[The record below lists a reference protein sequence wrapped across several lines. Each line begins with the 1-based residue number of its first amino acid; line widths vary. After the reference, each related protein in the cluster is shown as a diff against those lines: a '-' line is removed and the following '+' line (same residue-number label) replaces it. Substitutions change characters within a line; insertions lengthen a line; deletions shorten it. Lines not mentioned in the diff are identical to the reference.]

1 MSERASRKTEYSSFP
16 LVVREAPSLSPPS
29 PAISP
34 ARTSSGWGES
44 ISRRAKSAF
53 DVSMAICA
61 LIFLAPL
68 FLLTALAIKLD
79 SPGPVIFRQ
88 YRIGENG
95 RRFLIY
101 KFRTMLVMENGSSVA
116 QARRDDPRVTKIG
129 RLLRQSSIDELPQF
143 FNILKGDMS
152 LVGPRP
158 HAVAHDIYYG
168 ALIPTYAQR
177 RAVKPGITGWAQVNG
192 LRGETSTIDEMER
205 RVKLDLW
212 YVENW
217 SLLLDLKIA
226 WRTCFELMRSQAY

>member
-1 MSERASRKTEYSSFP
+1 MSERASRKTEYSPFP
-16 LVVREAPSLSPPS
+16 LVVREAAPLSPPY
-29 PAISP
+29 PAVSTP
-34 ARTSSGWGES
+34 RASSAWGES
-44 ISRRAKSAF
+44 IGRSAKGAF
-53 DVSMAICA
+53 DFSMAVCA
-61 LIFLAPL
+61 LIFLLPL
-68 FLLTALAIKLD
+68 LLLTALAIKLD

-101 KFRTMLVMENGSSVA
+101 KFRTMVVMENGSSVA
-116 QARRDDPRVTKIG
+116 QARRDDPRVTKVG

-168 ALIPTYAQR
+168 ALIPDYAQR
-177 RAVKPGITGWAQVNG
+177 RAMKPGITGWAQVNG
-192 LRGETSTIDEMER
+192 LRGETATIDEMER

-226 WRTCFELMRSQAY
+226 WRTCFELMRPQAY